1 MKNQNITYVFEIGR
15 KDRLADQ
22 NSSKEFY
29 YGYHH
34 FSKEFK
40 SVNLIELKNIN
51 FKNNKFIYFFD
62 KLLRKLTNLPFHFS
76 RVNNKKIYK
85 DFKNT
90 DVIIFSTERSAM
102 SSMLVVKK
110 LKKKKNIKTLVIVM
124 GLFVKPVNNFIS
136 KFLQKV
142 SINFFLNIYENI
154 VFLSRTEFE
163 IAKAKY
169 PKFNNKLFYLPFS
182 VDTDFWKV
190 DKEINFTKKDKIIF
204 IGNDGRR
211 NFNKV
216 IEIAKK
222 LPQYNF
228 LFVTEK
234 IDEEKIQSSNVT
246 LIKGHWNLNLLSDN
260 EIKKMYSQSR
270 ISLIPLINSLQ
281 PSGQSVAQQS
291 MAMGVPVIIS
301 KTDGFWDYQKYQNN
315 ENIIFQ
321 DNEDVDS
328 WIKTIED
335 LYDNQDKVSYISANG
350 LDLIR
355 ETNNLDNFYK
365 NLKKILALD

>member
-1 MKNQNITYVFEIGR
+1 MKNHNITYVFEIGR
-15 KDRLADQ
+15 KDRLTEQD
-22 NSSKEFY
+22 SSKEFY

-34 FSKEFK
+34 FSKEFDR
-40 SVNLIELKNIN
+40 VNLIELKNIN
-51 FKNNKFIYFFD
+51 YKNNNFIYLID
-62 KLLRKLTNLPFHFS
+62 KLLRKSTNLPFHFS
-76 RVNNKKIYK
+76 RVDNKKIYK
-85 DFKNT
+85 DFKET
-90 DVIIFSTERSAM
+90 DIIIFSTERSAM

-110 LKKKKNIKTLVIVM
+110 LKKHKGLKTLVIVM
-124 GLFVKPVNNFIS
+124 GLFVKPVNNLIS
-136 KFLQKV
+136 KLLQKV
-142 SINFFLNIYENI
+142 SINFFLNIYDNI

-169 PKFNNKLFYLPFS
+169 PKFNSKLFYLPFS
-182 VDTDFWKV
+182 VDTDFWKIE
-190 DKEINFTKKDKIIF
+190 KEDNFTKKDKIIF

-211 NFNKV
+211 NFDKV
-216 IEIAKK
+216 VEIAKK

-234 IDEEKIQSSNVT
+234 IDEGKIQSSNVT
-246 LIKGHWNLNLLSDN
+246 LVKGHWNLNILSDN

-301 KTDGFWDYQKYQNN
+301 KTDGFWDYEKYQNN

-321 DNEDVDS
+321 DNEDIDS
-328 WIKTIED
+328 WVQTIEE
-335 LYDNQDKVSYISANG
+335 LYENQDMVNYLSTNG
-350 LDLIR
+350 LNLIR

>member
-40 SVNLIELKNIN
+40 SVNLIELQNIN

-190 DKEINFTKKDKIIF
+190 DKGINFTKKDKIIF

-270 ISLIPLINSLQ
+270 ISIIPLINSLQ

-301 KTDGFWDYQKYQNN
+301 KTEGFWDYQKYQNN

-335 LYDNQDKVSYISANG
+335 LYDNQDKISYISANG

-355 ETNNLDNFYK
+355 ETNNLDNFYI